1 VTPSSFARKTRSR
14 DMDEIFSSIIT
25 SD

>member
-1 VTPSSFARKTRSR
+1 VTPSFARKTRSR